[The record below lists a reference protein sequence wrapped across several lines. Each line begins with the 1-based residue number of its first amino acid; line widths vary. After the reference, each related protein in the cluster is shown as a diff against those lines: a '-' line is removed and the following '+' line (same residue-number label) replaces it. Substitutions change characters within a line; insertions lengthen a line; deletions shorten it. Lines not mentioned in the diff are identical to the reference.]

1 MVAFA
6 KMGGG
11 RLLYFILF
19 LLITG
24 ASIVFAV
31 KKKRAV
37 FLVLPFL
44 SMFIYFI
51 IQIALVPMPFF
62 ETVKFIFSLR

>member
-1 MVAFA
+1 
-6 KMGGG
+6 MGGE
-11 RLLYFILF
+11 RLVYFITL

-24 ASIVFAV
+24 ASIVFAI

-44 SMFIYFI
+44 TMFVYFI

>member
-1 MVAFA
+1 M
-6 KMGGG
+6 
-11 RLLYFILF
+11 LYFIVL

-24 ASIVFAV
+24 ASIFFAV
-31 KKKRAV
+31 KKKKAV

-44 SMFIYFI
+44 SMFVYFI
-51 IQIALVPMPFF
+51 VQIALVPMPFF

>member
-1 MVAFA
+1 M
-6 KMGGG
+6 
-11 RLLYFILF
+11 LYFIVL

-24 ASIVFAV
+24 ASIVFAI
-31 KKKRAV
+31 KKKKAV

-44 SMFIYFI
+44 SMFVYFI
-51 IQIALVPMPFF
+51 VQIALVPMPFF